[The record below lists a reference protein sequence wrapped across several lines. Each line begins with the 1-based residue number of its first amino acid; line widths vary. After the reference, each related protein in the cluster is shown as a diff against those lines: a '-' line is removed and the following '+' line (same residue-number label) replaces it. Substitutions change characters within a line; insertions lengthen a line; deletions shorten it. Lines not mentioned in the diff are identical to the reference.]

1 MKFFTHFQYAALL
14 CCVLLGPGCS
24 DDKTGGKTDGEP
36 TQAPVFTAFSPE
48 RGQAGDVITITGS
61 YFGTDASRITVLI
74 NSTPAKITGVT
85 DTAISAV
92 VPDECGSGEIRIGL
106 RRSSGGGNLQLY
118 EKTFETLFTYTV
130 ESNVSTF
137 AGRTGVTGQHYFG
150 PLLTSCLYAPSL
162 LISDNED
169 NFYLAEWARGIRLL
183 SNGETSWM
191 LKMYGAGDPSNNQ
204 GNIATSE
211 WDYRFRCMAFSKD
224 HSRLWIL
231 VNRSQA
237 DGPYLGYALR
247 SDGYTTWYSDST
259 DDRPDCEGLAVN
271 PVDERIVICRNQD
284 GSSRIYFYD
293 PDTHTSSEATGY
305 TPIGVTAQSRPVFSK
320 DGKRLYIIHKGWNF
334 ISAYDYDPVS
344 HQLTGE
350 TPEFA
355 GLKTDTARD
364 HADGTGAEARF
375 AYPEWGCC
383 DDAGNLYVADSWN
396 HCIRKV
402 TPEGVVTTLAGIP
415 TPNVETN
422 TDTFANGKLAE
433 SVFSRPMGI
442 CMDSKGNF
450 YVAEEGFAD
459 IRKIT
464 IGNEPENE

>member
-1 MKFFTHFQYAALL
+1 MKYVSDCAVAA
-14 CCVLLGPGCS
+14 
-24 DDKTGGKTDGEP
+24 
-36 TQAPVFTAFSPE
+36 
-48 RGQAGDVITITGS
+48 
-61 YFGTDASRITVLI
+61 
-74 NSTPAKITGVT
+74 
-85 DTAISAV
+85 
-92 VPDECGSGEIRIGL
+92 
-106 RRSSGGGNLQLY
+106 GGGNLQLY

-237 DGPYLGYALR
+237 DGPYLGYSLR

-293 PDTHTSSEATGY
+293 PDTHTSSE
-305 TPIGVTAQSRPVFSK
+305 
-320 DGKRLYIIHKGWNF
+320 
-334 ISAYDYDPVS
+334 
-344 HQLTGE
+344 
-350 TPEFA
+350 
-355 GLKTDTARD
+355 
-364 HADGTGAEARF
+364 ADGTGAEARF

>member
-1 MKFFTHFQYAALL
+1 
-14 CCVLLGPGCS
+14 
-24 DDKTGGKTDGEP
+24 
-36 TQAPVFTAFSPE
+36 
-48 RGQAGDVITITGS
+48 
-61 YFGTDASRITVLI
+61 
-74 NSTPAKITGVT
+74 
-85 DTAISAV
+85 
-92 VPDECGSGEIRIGL
+92 
-106 RRSSGGGNLQLY
+106 
-118 EKTFETLFTYTV
+118 
-130 ESNVSTF
+130 
-137 AGRTGVTGQHYFG
+137 
-150 PLLTSCLYAPSL
+150 
-162 LISDNED
+162 
-169 NFYLAEWARGIRLL
+169 
-183 SNGETSWM
+183 
-191 LKMYGAGDPSNNQ
+191 
-204 GNIATSE
+204 
-211 WDYRFRCMAFSKD
+211 MAFSKD

-422 TDTFANGKLAE
+422 TDTFAQRQTRGIGILTADGYLHGLERQFLRRGGRFRRHPQDHHRPTNPKTNKQHLKLH
-433 SVFSRPMGI
+433 I
-442 CMDSKGNF
+442 
-450 YVAEEGFAD
+450 
-459 IRKIT
+459 
-464 IGNEPENE
+464 

>member
-1 MKFFTHFQYAALL
+1 MLLRVVKRNALHAVDRFQ
-14 CCVLLGPGCS
+14 P
-24 DDKTGGKTDGEP
+24 
-36 TQAPVFTAFSPE
+36 
-48 RGQAGDVITITGS
+48 
-61 YFGTDASRITVLI
+61 
-74 NSTPAKITGVT
+74 
-85 DTAISAV
+85 
-92 VPDECGSGEIRIGL
+92 
-106 RRSSGGGNLQLY
+106 
-118 EKTFETLFTYTV
+118 
-130 ESNVSTF
+130 
-137 AGRTGVTGQHYFG
+137 
-150 PLLTSCLYAPSL
+150 
-162 LISDNED
+162 
-169 NFYLAEWARGIRLL
+169 
-183 SNGETSWM
+183 
-191 LKMYGAGDPSNNQ
+191 
-204 GNIATSE
+204 
-211 WDYRFRCMAFSKD
+211 
-224 HSRLWIL
+224 
-231 VNRSQA
+231 
-237 DGPYLGYALR
+237 LGY
-247 SDGYTTWYSDST
+247 
-259 DDRPDCEGLAVN
+259 GLCLVIGH
-271 PVDERIVICRNQD
+271 VDKHDLCRA
-284 GSSRIYFYD
+284 
-293 PDTHTSSEATGY
+293 E

-402 TPEGVVTTLAGIP
+402 TPEGVVTTLAGMP

>member
-1 MKFFTHFQYAALL
+1 MKFLTHFQYATLL
-14 CCVLLGPGCS
+14 CCVLLGSGCS

-92 VPDECGSGEIRIGL
+92 VPDECGSGEICIGL

-191 LKMYGAGDPSNNQ
+191 LKMYGAGDPSNN
-204 GNIATSE
+204 
-211 WDYRFRCMAFSKD
+211 
-224 HSRLWIL
+224 
-231 VNRSQA
+231 
-237 DGPYLGYALR
+237 
-247 SDGYTTWYSDST
+247 
-259 DDRPDCEGLAVN
+259 
-271 PVDERIVICRNQD
+271 
-284 GSSRIYFYD
+284 
-293 PDTHTSSEATGY
+293 
-305 TPIGVTAQSRPVFSK
+305 
-320 DGKRLYIIHKGWNF
+320 
-334 ISAYDYDPVS
+334 
-344 HQLTGE
+344 
-350 TPEFA
+350 
-355 GLKTDTARD
+355 
-364 HADGTGAEARF
+364 
-375 AYPEWGCC
+375 
-383 DDAGNLYVADSWN
+383 
-396 HCIRKV
+396 
-402 TPEGVVTTLAGIP
+402 
-415 TPNVETN
+415 
-422 TDTFANGKLAE
+422 
-433 SVFSRPMGI
+433 
-442 CMDSKGNF
+442 
-450 YVAEEGFAD
+450 
-459 IRKIT
+459 
-464 IGNEPENE
+464 

>member
-1 MKFFTHFQYAALL
+1 MKFLTHFQYAALL

-320 DGKRLYIIHKGWNF
+320 DGKRLYICLLYT
-334 ISAYDYDPVS
+334 SPS
-344 HQLTGE
+344 
-350 TPEFA
+350 PR
-355 GLKTDTARD
+355 DTR
-364 HADGTGAEARF
+364 
-375 AYPEWGCC
+375 
-383 DDAGNLYVADSWN
+383 
-396 HCIRKV
+396 
-402 TPEGVVTTLAGIP
+402 
-415 TPNVETN
+415 
-422 TDTFANGKLAE
+422 
-433 SVFSRPMGI
+433 
-442 CMDSKGNF
+442 
-450 YVAEEGFAD
+450 
-459 IRKIT
+459 
-464 IGNEPENE
+464 

>member
-1 MKFFTHFQYAALL
+1 M
-14 CCVLLGPGCS
+14 
-24 DDKTGGKTDGEP
+24 
-36 TQAPVFTAFSPE
+36 
-48 RGQAGDVITITGS
+48 RG
-61 YFGTDASRITVLI
+61 L
-74 NSTPAKITGVT
+74 
-85 DTAISAV
+85 
-92 VPDECGSGEIRIGL
+92 
-106 RRSSGGGNLQLY
+106 
-118 EKTFETLFTYTV
+118 
-130 ESNVSTF
+130 
-137 AGRTGVTGQHYFG
+137 
-150 PLLTSCLYAPSL
+150 
-162 LISDNED
+162 
-169 NFYLAEWARGIRLL
+169 
-183 SNGETSWM
+183 
-191 LKMYGAGDPSNNQ
+191 
-204 GNIATSE
+204 
-211 WDYRFRCMAFSKD
+211 
-224 HSRLWIL
+224 
-231 VNRSQA
+231 
-237 DGPYLGYALR
+237 
-247 SDGYTTWYSDST
+247 
-259 DDRPDCEGLAVN
+259 
-271 PVDERIVICRNQD
+271 
-284 GSSRIYFYD
+284 
-293 PDTHTSSEATGY
+293 

-334 ISAYDYDPVS
+334 ISAYDYDPLS

-364 HADGTGAEARF
+364 HANGTGAEARF

-422 TDTFANGKLAE
+422 TATFANGKLAE

>member
-1 MKFFTHFQYAALL
+1 MKAFTKFQRLLLL
-14 CCVLLGPGCS
+14 CGVFLAAACS
-24 DDKTGGKTDGEP
+24 DDNTGGTEGGEP

-48 RGQAGDVITITGS
+48 RGKAGDVITVTGEH
-61 YFGTDASRITVLI
+61 FGTDASRITVLI
-74 NSTPAKITGVT
+74 NSTPARISGIT
-85 DTAISAV
+85 DTAVSAV
-92 VPDECGSGEIRIGL
+92 VPEECGSGEVRIGV
-106 RRSSGGGNLQLY
+106 RRNNGEGNMNLY

-137 AGRTGVTGQHYFG
+137 AGRSGVTGQHFFG

-204 GNIATSE
+204 GNIATNE
-211 WDYRFRCMAFSKD
+211 WDYRFRSMAFSKD

-237 DGPYLGYALR
+237 DGPYLGYALK
-247 SDGYTTWYSDST
+247 SDGYSLWYADST
-259 DDRPDCEGLAVN
+259 DDQPNCEGMAVN
-271 PVDERIVICRNQD
+271 PVDERIVICRNHE
-284 GSSRIYFYD
+284 GSTRIFYYD
-293 PDTHTSSEATGY
+293 PATHTSSEASGY
-305 TPIGVTAQSRPVFSK
+305 TPIGAECQSRPVFTK
-320 DGKRLYIIHKGWNF
+320 DGKRLYVIHKGRHY
-334 ISAYDYDPVS
+334 ISAYDYDPET

-350 TPEFA
+350 IPVFA
-355 GLKTDTARD
+355 GQNSEERAY
-364 HADGTGAEARF
+364 ADGTGSEARF
-375 AYPEWGCC
+375 AYPEYGCC
-383 DDAGNLYVADSWN
+383 DDRGNLYLTDSWN
-396 HCIRKV
+396 HCIRKI

-415 TPNVETN
+415 APNVQDN
-422 TDTFANGKLAE
+422 TATFANGKLSE
-433 SVFSRPMGI
+433 SVFSKPNGI